1 MTKKT
6 KSKTPTKLSQ
16 PSPISN
22 DSNGSDEQED
32 DSIYELTTP
41 QFTANFL
48 TLMEATGVDMGTF
61 EDIPDAQTESI
72 KKLEVST
79 KFDPMATYTAL
90 SLMKPV
96 MTDLPSPSH

>member
-48 TLMEATGVDMGTF
+48 TLMEAIGVDMGTF
-61 EDIPDAQTESI
+61 G
-72 KKLEVST
+72 
-79 KFDPMATYTAL
+79 
-90 SLMKPV
+90 
-96 MTDLPSPSH
+96 DLPDVQMKGIKSSRLPPSLIPWRRTRHSP